1 MLVPLD
7 FVFFY
12 SMILGIGLYALTESI
27 LTFLHI
33 LDTNKESDTRDK
45 DKSLTSNKEVL

>member
-7 FVFFY
+7 FVFIY
-12 SMILGIGLYALTESI
+12 STFLGIGLYALTESI

-45 DKSLTSNKEVL
+45 QSLTSKKEVL

>member
-7 FVFFY
+7 FVFVY
-12 SMILGIGLYALTESI
+12 SMLLGIGLYALTESI

-33 LDTNKESDTRDK
+33 LDTNKESDTRDS
-45 DKSLTSNKEVL
+45 KSLTSNKEVL

>member
-7 FVFFY
+7 FVFVY
-12 SMILGIGLYALTESI
+12 SVMVAFGLYALTESI

-33 LDTNKESDTRDK
+33 LDTNKESDTIDK
-45 DKSLTSNKEVL
+45 QSITSKKEVL